1 VDRNPLDNPKNV
13 HFEDL
18 LNLCR
23 QFFGKPRI
31 RGSHHIF
38 KTTWPGEPFVNLQR
52 DGKMAKPYQ
61 VRDVKRA
68 LEKLEA
74 KHGK

>member
-1 VDRNPLDNPKNV
+1 VDRSLLDNPKNV
-13 HFEDL
+13 RFEDL

-23 QFFGKPRI
+23 HLFGKPRI

-38 KTTWPGEPFVNLQR
+38 KTPWPGEPFVNLQR
-52 DGKMAKPYQ
+52 DGKMAKRYQ

>member
-1 VDRNPLDNPKNV
+1 MDKSLFDNPKNV
-13 HFEDL
+13 RFEDL
-18 LNLCR
+18 LNFCR
-23 QFFGKPRI
+23 QIFGEPRI

-38 KTTWPGEPFVNLQR
+38 KTPWQGEPFINLQR

-61 VRDVKRA
+61 IRDVKRA
-68 LEKLEA
+68 IEKLEA